1 MTTASP
7 DIEALLATYLLAH
20 EDVEELV
27 GSRIGGRHP
36 RATSTPW
43 IKITQFSEISLT
55 KTLHVTQTDLQ
66 IECYGGDD
74 VDEAQ
79 GEASLLARTVRAA
92 LNDMPA
98 ADHDNAV
105 VSRVTFFGPRRV
117 PDSDFGD
124 PARERFILDASVTS
138 HPTPAGS

>member
-20 EDVEELV
+20 DAVADLV
-27 GSRIGGRHP
+27 GSRVGGRHP
-36 RATSTPW
+36 RAKGTPW
-43 IKITQFSEISLT
+43 VKVTQFSEISLT

-66 IECYGGDD
+66 IECYGGSDL
-74 VDEAQ
+74 DEAQ
-79 GEASLLARTVRAA
+79 GEASLIARTVRAA
-92 LNDMPA
+92 LNDMPESE
-98 ADHDNAV
+98 HDGAV

-117 PDSDFGD
+117 PDSDFD

-138 HPTPAGS
+138 HPTAAGS

>member
-7 DIEALLATYLLAH
+7 DIEALVATYLLAH

-27 GSRIGGRHP
+27 GDRIGGRHP
-36 RATSTPW
+36 RSTSTPW
-43 IKITQFSEISLT
+43 IKVTQYSDISLT
-55 KTLHVTQTDLQ
+55 RTLHVTQTDIQ

-92 LNDMPA
+92 LNDMPDA
-98 ADHDNAV
+98 EHEGAV
-105 VSRVTFFGPRRV
+105 VTRVTFFGPRRI
-117 PDSDFGD
+117 PDTDFG
-124 PARERFILDASVTS
+124 RERFILDASVTS
-138 HPTPAGS
+138 HPA